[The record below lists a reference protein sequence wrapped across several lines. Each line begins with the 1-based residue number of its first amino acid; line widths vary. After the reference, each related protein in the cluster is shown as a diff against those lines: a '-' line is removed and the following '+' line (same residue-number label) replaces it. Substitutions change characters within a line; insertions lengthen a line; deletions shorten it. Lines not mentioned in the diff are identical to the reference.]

1 MTRDWSDLN
10 VAIRKEAHF
19 GDRVVNCFADRPGCY
34 FDMIHK
40 AARDNPDG
48 EALIFEDTR
57 LTWRELEAKATGF
70 AKGLLARGIGHG
82 DRLALFLGN
91 RPEFIIAF
99 LGCAKIGAIIVPITI
114 REQKDALRHLI
125 QHSGASAILHEHALV
140 DLLPSAAEA
149 PEVRFRIC
157 PQACEGSIAFADIH
171 VDGAITPAPVIHEE
185 DTLSINYT
193 SGTTGPPKGVELT
206 HMGVVHTAMFYTLCI
221 GLTPADRAV
230 ISIPLSFTGGLVSAL
245 SVIMYCGG
253 TVILMSEFKAARF
266 LEIAER
272 ERMTQTLMVPAM
284 YELCIR
290 QSDIGKYDLSAWKY
304 GVFGA
309 APMRGSTVVRL
320 AEIFPHLRLMNSY
333 GATEAGGP
341 TTFVRPE
348 DTAGNLDAVG
358 QAFPCVEL
366 AVMDE
371 DGIELPPGSVGELWI
386 RSPGCSSGFWRDP
399 ERTKAEYFGGFWR
412 TGDIAMIKED
422 GLVRLVDR
430 KKDMINR
437 GGYKI
442 SSTQVE
448 EVLHLH
454 PSVVECAVVGRP
466 DDVLGERLQAFIWSN
481 DTELGEAALRRL
493 CVERLPDY
501 KIPEFFSFTDAPLP
515 RNANGKILKR
525 VLRESL
531 GA

>member
-1 MTRDWSDLN
+1 MKDWIDLQ
-10 VAIRKEAHF
+10 VAIRREAHF
-19 GDRVVNCFADRPGCY
+19 GDRVVNCFADRPSCY
-34 FDMIHK
+34 FDMISK
-40 AARDNPDG
+40 AASDNPDG
-48 EALIFEDTR
+48 EALIFNEIR
-57 LTWRELEAKATGF
+57 LTWRQLVRKSIGF
-70 AKGLLARGIGHG
+70 AKGLLSRGIKPK
-82 DRLALFLGN
+82 DRLVLFLGN
-91 RPEFIIAF
+91 RTEFIIAF
-99 LGCAKIGAIIVPITI
+99 LACARIGVIIVPINI

-125 QHSGASAILHEHALV
+125 QHSGASAILHERSLV
-140 DLLPSAAEA
+140 ELLPTKAEA
-149 PEVRFRIC
+149 PDVSFRVC
-157 PQACEGSIAFADIH
+157 PEACEGSITFSDLYE
-171 VDGAITPAPVIHEE
+171 DGEISPEPVISEE
-185 DTLSINYT
+185 DTLAINYT
-193 SGTTGPPKGVELT
+193 SGTTGPPKGVALS
-206 HMGVVHTAMFYTLCI
+206 HMGVIHAAMFYALCV
-221 GLTPADRAV
+221 GLTSSDRSV

-253 TVILMSEFKAARF
+253 TVILLPEFKAARF
-266 LEIAER
+266 LEIAAR
-272 ERMTQTLMVPAM
+272 ERMTETLMVPAM

-290 QSDIGKYDLSAWKY
+290 QPDIGKYDLSSWKY

-320 AEIFPHLRLMNSY
+320 AEIFPNLKLMNSY
-333 GATEAGGP
+333 GATESGGP
-341 TTFVRPE
+341 STFVRPE
-348 DTAGNLDAVG
+348 DTAANLDAVG

-371 DGIELPPGSVGELWI
+371 NFVELPPGSVGELWI
-386 RSPGCSSGFWRDP
+386 RSPACSSGFWRDP

-412 TGDIAMIKED
+412 TGDIAVIKED

-448 EVLHLH
+448 EVLHNH

-466 DDVLGERLQAFIWSN
+466 DDVLGERVQAFIW
-481 DTELGEAALRRL
+481 TEDPKLDGSVLRTL

-531 GA
+531 SA